1 MSRLKRKFGY
11 DISYER
17 VNELTKKYRINEIVN
32 EQTISVAEED
42 WEDVVFT
49 IRYKTSYYIHDVQ
62 KANNS
67 VAAKLVSLVEDMR
80 FVIIKPVNELNH
92 PWLME
97 DVLVGEVFKY
107 KPGSVYGSI
116 NRYQGLP
123 LKMGEGV
130 SQINFDCLSLAAD

>member
-17 VNELTKKYRINEIVN
+17 VGELTKKYQINKIVN

-49 IRYKTSYYIHDVQ
+49 IRYKTSNYIHEVQ
-62 KANNS
+62 KAINS
-67 VAAKLVSLVEDMR
+67 VTAKLVPLVEDMR

-97 DVLVGEVFKY
+97 DVLVGEVLKY

-123 LKMGEGV
+123 LKMSEGV